1 MKLLIFPYFLLD
13 FTNKEEN
20 ISTNFFKIESFIYKP
35 NSISN
40 FQPILTSDNFKTS
53 KEYHEY
59 LFENDIHDIEDRYVQ
74 ESHSFRNPLGNF
86 LFDFLNANS
95 IDKIFIKKLLFKYG
109 IAALTDPVG
118 KSFSEDFNLFYE
130 DPRASKNDDSI
141 DIDYF
146 QSKMSAGIKDIMDS
160 YIVLQKA
167 LRDVINFSYN
177 INEEK
182 YLNGLTPTQRYYIYV
197 HSYKE
202 DSYMDLFKYLTDV
215 SFSQEFDFSEY
226 DKSIKESNFNSPESL
241 SKYIKNECKKN
252 KNFQIKN
259 YMYSFSSL
267 LSAYYFCVLYFVENN
282 IPIKICKNCSKYFIP
297 ENRVSSVYCNRIFEN
312 NKTCKEVG
320 ANNAYK
326 EKLKKD
332 EINLLYRKTL
342 SAKKMLANRNPDIPM
357 YLEKYEAWKSEANKY
372 KQDIKSGKKTQ
383 EQFKQWL
390 ENTKKQY

>member
-1 MKLLIFPYFLLD
+1 MIFPYFLLD

-40 FQPILTSDNFKTS
+40 FQPILTSDKFKTS

-86 LFDFLNANS
+86 LFDFLNANV

-146 QSKMSAGIKDIMDS
+146 QSKMSAGIKNIMDS

-167 LRDVINFSYN
+167 LRDVIDFSYN

-202 DSYMDLFKYLTDV
+202 DSYMELFKYLTDV

-226 DKSIKESNFNSPESL
+226 DKSINESNFNSPEAFA
-241 SKYIKNECKKN
+241 KYIKNECKKN
-252 KNFQIKN
+252 QNFQIKN

-282 IPIKICKNCSKYFIP
+282 IPIKTCKNCGRYFIP

-357 YLEKYEAWKSEANKY
+357 YLEKYEAWKSEANQY
-372 KQDIKSGKKTQ
+372 KKNIKSGKKT
-383 EQFKQWL
+383 EEEFKQWL

>member
-1 MKLLIFPYFLLD
+1 MIFPYFLLD

-59 LFENDIHDIEDRYVQ
+59 LFKNDIHDIEERYVQ

-95 IDKIFIKKLLFKYG
+95 IDKILIKKLLFKYG

-146 QSKMSAGIKDIMDS
+146 QSKMSAGIKDIIDS

>member
-1 MKLLIFPYFLLD
+1 MIFPYFLLD

-40 FQPILTSDNFKTS
+40 FQHILTSDNFKTS

-86 LFDFLNANS
+86 LFDFLNANV
-95 IDKIFIKKLLFKYG
+95 IDKIFIKKLLLKYG

-146 QSKMSAGIKDIMDS
+146 QLKMSAGIKDIMDS

-202 DSYMDLFKYLTDV
+202 DSYMELFKYLTDV

-241 SKYIKNECKKN
+241 AKYIKNECKKN
-252 KNFQIKN
+252 QNFQIKN

-267 LSAYYFCVLYFVENN
+267 LSAYYFCVL
-282 IPIKICKNCSKYFIP
+282 
-297 ENRVSSVYCNRIFEN
+297 
-312 NKTCKEVG
+312 
-320 ANNAYK
+320 
-326 EKLKKD
+326 
-332 EINLLYRKTL
+332 
-342 SAKKMLANRNPDIPM
+342 
-357 YLEKYEAWKSEANKY
+357 
-372 KQDIKSGKKTQ
+372 
-383 EQFKQWL
+383 
-390 ENTKKQY
+390 

>member
-1 MKLLIFPYFLLD
+1 MIFPYFLLD

-59 LFENDIHDIEDRYVQ
+59 LFKNDIHDIEERYVQ

-146 QSKMSAGIKDIMDS
+146 QSKMSAGIKDIMNS

-182 YLNGLTPTQRYYIYV
+182 YLNDLTPTQRYYIYV

-320 ANNAYK
+320 ANKAYK

>member
-1 MKLLIFPYFLLD
+1 MIFPYFLLD

-59 LFENDIHDIEDRYVQ
+59 LFKNDIHDIEERYVQ

-146 QSKMSAGIKDIMDS
+146 QSKMSAGIKNIMDS

-167 LRDVINFSYN
+167 LRDVIDFSYN

-202 DSYMDLFKYLTDV
+202 DSYMELFKYLTDV

-390 ENTKKQY
+390 GNTKKQY

>member
-1 MKLLIFPYFLLD
+1 MIFPYFLLD

-59 LFENDIHDIEDRYVQ
+59 LFKNDIHDIEERYVQ

-146 QSKMSAGIKDIMDS
+146 QSKMSAGIKNIMDS

-167 LRDVINFSYN
+167 LRDVIDFSYN

-202 DSYMDLFKYLTDV
+202 DSYMELFKYLTDV

-241 SKYIKNECKKN
+241 AKYIKNECKKN
-252 KNFQIKN
+252 QNFQIKN

-282 IPIKICKNCSKYFIP
+282 IPIKICKNCGKYFIP

-357 YLEKYEAWKSEANKY
+357 YLEKYEAWKSEANQF
-372 KQDIKSGKKTQ
+372 KQDIKSGKKDQ
-383 EQFKQWL
+383 EEFKQWL
-390 ENTKKQY
+390 EQTKKTY

>member
-59 LFENDIHDIEDRYVQ
+59 LFKNDIHDIEERYVQ

-146 QSKMSAGIKDIMDS
+146 QLKMSAGIKDIMDS

-177 INEEK
+177 INKEK

-202 DSYMDLFKYLTDV
+202 DSYMELFKYLTDV

>member
-1 MKLLIFPYFLLD
+1 MIFPYFLLD

-59 LFENDIHDIEDRYVQ
+59 LFKNDIHDIEERYVQ

-357 YLEKYEAWKSEANKY
+357 YLEKYEAWKSEANQF

-383 EQFKQWL
+383 EQFKEWL
-390 ENTKKQY
+390 EETRKYNV

>member
-1 MKLLIFPYFLLD
+1 MIFPYFLLD

-59 LFENDIHDIEDRYVQ
+59 LFKNDIHDIEERYVQ

-282 IPIKICKNCSKYFIP
+282 IPIKICKNCGKYFIP

>member
-1 MKLLIFPYFLLD
+1 MIFPYFLLD

-59 LFENDIHDIEDRYVQ
+59 LFKNDIHDIEERYVQ

-226 DKSIKESNFNSPESL
+226 DKSIKESNSNSPESL

>member
-1 MKLLIFPYFLLD
+1 MIFPYFLLD

>member
-1 MKLLIFPYFLLD
+1 MIFPYFLLD

-59 LFENDIHDIEDRYVQ
+59 LFKNDIHDIEERYVQ

-241 SKYIKNECKKN
+241 AKYIKNECKKN
-252 KNFQIKN
+252 QNFQIKN

-282 IPIKICKNCSKYFIP
+282 IPIKICKNCGKYFIP

-357 YLEKYEAWKSEANKY
+357 YLEKYEAWKSEANQF

>member
-59 LFENDIHDIEDRYVQ
+59 LFKNDIHDIEERYVQ
-74 ESHSFRNPLGNF
+74 ESHSFRHPLGNF

>member
-1 MKLLIFPYFLLD
+1 MIFPYFLLD

-59 LFENDIHDIEDRYVQ
+59 LFKNDIHDIEERYVQ

-86 LFDFLNANS
+86 LFDFLFANS

-332 EINLLYRKTL
+332 EVNLLYRKTL

>member
-1 MKLLIFPYFLLD
+1 MIFPYFLLD

-59 LFENDIHDIEDRYVQ
+59 LFKNDIHDIEERYVQ

-109 IAALTDPVG
+109 ISALTDPVG

>member
-1 MKLLIFPYFLLD
+1 MIFPYFLLD

-59 LFENDIHDIEDRYVQ
+59 LFKNDIHDIEERYVQ

-357 YLEKYEAWKSEANKY
+357 YLEKYEAWKSEANQY
-372 KQDIKSGKKTQ
+372 KKNIKSGKKTK
-383 EQFKQWL
+383 EEFKQWL

>member
-1 MKLLIFPYFLLD
+1 MIFPYFLLD

-59 LFENDIHDIEDRYVQ
+59 LFKNDIHDIEERYVQ

-118 KSFSEDFNLFYE
+118 KSFSEYFNLFYE

-282 IPIKICKNCSKYFIP
+282 IPIKTCKNCGRYFIP

-357 YLEKYEAWKSEANKY
+357 YLEKYEAWKSEANQF

>member
-1 MKLLIFPYFLLD
+1 MIFPYFLLD

-59 LFENDIHDIEDRYVQ
+59 LFKNDIHDIEERYVQ
-74 ESHSFRNPLGNF
+74 ESHSFRHPLGNF

-282 IPIKICKNCSKYFIP
+282 VPIKICKNCSKYFIP